1 MEAGRSGEDSHARQD
16 CRPITRLTGFGAK
29 LMMEGITIGNQVPRI
44 IMPQEVS
51 AMPNFPAFL
60 SYVLVATFT
69 PGPNNIMSMSNA
81 SRYGFRKSLGYN
93 FGVFFGFLVII
104 SVCNA
109 FSMAIYS
116 VMPSLKPVMT
126 VVGAAYI
133 LYLAW
138 KTYRSHSKSGDGEG
152 RQTTTVMSGMLM
164 QFINPKVIIY
174 SITIATTFI
183 IPYYRSV
190 PVIMLFSVLLAFV
203 GFLSTCTW
211 GLFGSFFQRFI
222 ASNEKLVNTVMAL
235 LLVYCAVSL
244 FQ

>member
-1 MEAGRSGEDSHARQD
+1 
-16 CRPITRLTGFGAK
+16 
-29 LMMEGITIGNQVPRI
+29 
-44 IMPQEVS
+44 MPLDIFLALVT
-51 AMPNFPAFL
+51 FAF
-60 SYVLVATFT
+60 VMAFT

-104 SVCNA
+104 SICSA

-126 VVGAAYI
+126 VVGASYI

-138 KTYRSHSKSGDGEG
+138 KTYNSHAKSGGGDG

-164 QFINPKVIIY
+164 QFINPKAIIY
-174 SITIATTFI
+174 AITIATTFI

-190 PVIMLFSVLLAFV
+190 PVILLFSVMLAFM

-211 GLFGSFFQRFI
+211 GLFGSFFQRFLVK
-222 ASNEKLVNTVMAL
+222 NEKAVNTVMAL

-244 FQ
+244 FL